1 MRDPANEQNAT
12 PITPLGSLLVKVHSR
27 CNLMCDYCYE
37 YNCGNTSWRKKP
49 KEMSEAVYEQML
61 LRVREHSLR
70 HGVREQF
77 FSLHGGEPLL
87 RRLDFFRYAV
97 ARAREVLG
105 PEITV
110 QFGTQ
115 TNATLMTAET
125 VELFAELGIG
135 VGVSIDGPEPV
146 HNKNRVYSNGRP
158 SYQDTLAGLQHLL
171 TERGRTVFGGILA
184 VMDVTEDPLP
194 VFEHLAAF
202 APPSIDFLEP
212 HGSWDD
218 LPAGKATP
226 EDTPYGDWLIRL
238 FDHWFDG
245 SRRAVAIRK
254 FEELIEH
261 LLGGAGSVESFGL
274 EPVSLLTVATDGAIE
289 MVDCI
294 KASGPNAENLGLN
307 VFDHDFDTALAH
319 PMMRLRQIGIAALP
333 PVCQSCELV
342 WVCGGGY
349 LPHRY
354 GAGNGYRN
362 PTIYCADY
370 RKLIPHIRS
379 RLEPVLDARP
389 RPQPAV

>member
-1 MRDPANEQNAT
+1 MHDHNNEKTTA
-12 PITPLGSLLVKVHSR
+12 PLTPLSSLLVKVHSR

-49 KEMSEAVYEQML
+49 KEMSEAVYEKML
-61 LRVREHSLR
+61 ERVREHSLQ

-97 ARAREVLG
+97 TRAQKVLG
-105 PEITV
+105 PEIIV
-110 QFGTQ
+110 KFGTQ
-115 TNATLMTAET
+115 TNATLLTEAT
-125 VELFAELGIG
+125 VDLFAELEIGI
-135 VGVSIDGPEPV
+135 GVSIDGPEQV

-158 SYQDTLAGLQHLL
+158 SYQDTLTGLQHLL

-184 VMDVTEDPLP
+184 VIDVSEDPIP

-202 APPSIDFLEP
+202 EPPSIDFLEP
-212 HGSWDD
+212 HGSWDS
-218 LPAGKATP
+218 LPMGKSTAD
-226 EDTPYGDWLIRL
+226 DTCYGDWLIRL

-245 SRRAVAIRK
+245 NSRAVPIRK

-261 LLGGAGSVESFGL
+261 LMGGTGSVESFGL
-274 EPVSLLTVATDGAIE
+274 EPVSLITVATDGAIE

-294 KASGPNAENLGLN
+294 KASGPNAEYLGLN
-307 VFDHDFDTALAH
+307 VFDHDFDMALAH
-319 PMMRLRQIGIAALP
+319 PMMRQRQIGIEALAP
-333 PVCQSCELV
+333 ICHSCELV

-354 GAGNGYRN
+354 GASNGYRN

-370 RKLIPHIRS
+370 RKLIQHIRS
-379 RLEPVLDARP
+379 RLEAVLYA
-389 RPQPAV
+389 QPHAQATV

>member
-70 HGVREQF
+70 HGAREQF

-194 VFEHLAAF
+194 VFEHLAVF

-218 LPAGKATP
+218 LPVPSMPSKAISSP
-226 EDTPYGDWLIRL
+226 L
-238 FDHWFDG
+238 FMSPPPWPG
-245 SRRAVAIRK
+245 WRRCTGPCPPRRR
-254 FEELIEH
+254 
-261 LLGGAGSVESFGL
+261 GWQDQPGRGRQCRRRCRGPPRCGQGAGRG
-274 EPVSLLTVATDGAIE
+274 
-289 MVDCI
+289 
-294 KASGPNAENLGLN
+294 
-307 VFDHDFDTALAH
+307 
-319 PMMRLRQIGIAALP
+319 
-333 PVCQSCELV
+333 
-342 WVCGGGY
+342 
-349 LPHRY
+349 
-354 GAGNGYRN
+354 
-362 PTIYCADY
+362 
-370 RKLIPHIRS
+370 
-379 RLEPVLDARP
+379 
-389 RPQPAV
+389 